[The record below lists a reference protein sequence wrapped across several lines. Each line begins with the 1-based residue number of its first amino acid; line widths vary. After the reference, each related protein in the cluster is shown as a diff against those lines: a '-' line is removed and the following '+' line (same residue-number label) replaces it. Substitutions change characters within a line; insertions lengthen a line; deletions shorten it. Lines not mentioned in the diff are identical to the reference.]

1 LSAAPGSGAGKYID
15 CAEDNPPIRSINGLT
30 GSNILVTAKDCLW
43 LRTPTQYT
51 AENVLI
57 PQKIAGASTLQ
68 LGSNCPACCTCN
80 DYVDLALYM
89 NGERDRYKSVGRKTN
104 DVLLMHSNNIE
115 RWTEQRQCRL
125 QEPIKVCMTAQRC
138 PYIDVIAQY
147 CNNCDACANDVVIR
161 MAFSVTSGGAF
172 AVPVCGYTSVT
183 AGQGSANLFQLGG
196 GWPNFTADLGNVD
209 AGNSVAVRFRLEF
222 SPGAPFAVTT
232 RVTGT
237 QQNKPI
243 LAGCSESAPPAE
255 AVAARSLLCDDNG
268 YTVAL
273 C

>member
-1 LSAAPGSGAGKYID
+1 
-15 CAEDNPPIRSINGLT
+15 
-30 GSNILVTAKDCLW
+30 
-43 LRTPTQYT
+43 
-51 AENVLI
+51 
-57 PQKIAGASTLQ
+57 
-68 LGSNCPACCTCN
+68 
-80 DYVDLALYM
+80 
-89 NGERDRYKSVGRKTN
+89 
-104 DVLLMHSNNIE
+104 
-115 RWTEQRQCRL
+115 
-125 QEPIKVCMTAQRC
+125 
-138 PYIDVIAQY
+138 
-147 CNNCDACANDVVIR
+147 